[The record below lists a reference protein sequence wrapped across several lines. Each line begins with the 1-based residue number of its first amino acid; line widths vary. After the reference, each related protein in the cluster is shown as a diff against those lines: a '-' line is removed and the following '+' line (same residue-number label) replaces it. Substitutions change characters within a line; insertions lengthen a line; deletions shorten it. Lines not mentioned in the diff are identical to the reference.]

1 QRRRADPAALRRHD
15 RPRPGARRHRAGA
28 CHPDGG
34 PAAVSLVSPGKGDRM
49 EITDDAIRDVV
60 LGAMRNANEARDAA
74 SQLVVSAEAPI
85 FGPDSPLDSLGRVGL
100 LLDVE
105 EGLQA
110 IGCDVVLSDERAVSQ
125 TRSPFRSVQSLVSYV
140 GTLAREYQDGR
151 PPRADHRDE

>member
-1 QRRRADPAALRRHD
+1 
-15 RPRPGARRHRAGA
+15 
-28 CHPDGG
+28 
-34 PAAVSLVSPGKGDRM
+34 M

-85 FGPDSPLDSLGRVGL
+85 FGPDSPLDSLGLVGL

-125 TRSPFRSVQSLVSYV
+125 KRSPFRSVQSLVSYV
-140 GTLAREYQDGR
+140 GTLARE
-151 PPRADHRDE
+151 